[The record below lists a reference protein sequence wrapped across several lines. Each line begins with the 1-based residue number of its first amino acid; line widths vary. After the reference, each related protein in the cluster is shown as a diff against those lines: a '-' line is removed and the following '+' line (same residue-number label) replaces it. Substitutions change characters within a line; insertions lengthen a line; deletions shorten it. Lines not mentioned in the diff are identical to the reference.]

1 MIEQRLVN
9 FEAKLAFIENHVSE
23 LDSVIQENRAKIEE
37 LEQVIRSLRD
47 QIGTGIEDA
56 DGVEPPP
63 HY

>member
-1 MIEQRLVN
+1 M
-9 FEAKLAFIENHVSE
+9 ENYAAE

-37 LEQVIRSLRD
+37 LEQTVRSLRD

-56 DGVEPPP
+56 DGAEPPP